1 MFIIEKVFDSFKH
14 LTPHLHSRA
23 NSSPE
28 PNRFQELQD
37 DGSIDVVDM
46 FKKSKSDKNDDK
58 EEMQEPSL
66 FPDLDL
72 LPASNTANGK
82 NNQANSGQTKIQNVI
97 PNNVFSEKDEPESR
111 YGFSNRKH
119 EEKQDWKPMY
129 TKQNQTAQNSTGLA
143 FGSGGLGN
151 VQDDEKS
158 QDTFYT
164 LERIYSGEGD
174 NASYQTYDNYSLDD
188 GIATKASYNDD
199 DAAMSVTSGPMKMN
213 LYDLS
218 RYYDSDD
225 NETVEVSVGDNGT
238 VISGLTLEEKGADAK
253 PSDDE
258 VVRTC
263 QAPAGKLGIIID
275 TTKYGPVVHEVKAGS
290 PLDGVI
296 FKGDRIIGID
306 DIDTTKLSATKVTK
320 IMAEKCNEERKL
332 VVASKT
338 NHDDFF

>member
-28 PNRFQELQD
+28 LNRFQELQD

-58 EEMQEPSL
+58 EEM
-66 FPDLDL
+66 
-72 LPASNTANGK
+72 
-82 NNQANSGQTKIQNVI
+82 
-97 PNNVFSEKDEPESR
+97 
-111 YGFSNRKH
+111 
-119 EEKQDWKPMY
+119 
-129 TKQNQTAQNSTGLA
+129 KQNQTAQNSTGLA
-143 FGSGGLGN
+143 FGSGGLRN

-199 DAAMSVTSGPMKMN
+199 DAAMSVTSGPTKMN

-238 VISGLTLEEKGADAK
+238 VMSGLTLEEKGADAK
-253 PSDDE
+253 PSDDG

-332 VVASKT
+332 VVASKI
-338 NHDDFF
+338 NQEYFF